1 MMMIISIKAMQGR
14 QGVGGYAC
22 DKGDIVIII
31 IPIIVKVRPRSR
43 IIIHACNSGQGAGG
57 DASNKG
63 EIVIIIIFMY
73 SPMDDNPCLQFRAGR
88 WRDASNKGEMSP

>member
-1 MMMIISIKAMQGR
+1 MMMMIIIIKAMQGR

-31 IPIIVKVRPRSR
+31 IPIIVKVRPR

-57 DASNKG
+57 DGSNAKG
-63 EIVIIIIFMY
+63 KLSSLSSSFTRPRMIIHACN
-73 SPMDDNPCLQFRAGR
+73 SGQGA
-88 WRDASNKGEMSP
+88 GEMQAIKGK